1 MTTHSNK
8 LLLNDLADTHVFVEG
23 RSTDKAVELLAAAK
37 KAGLP
42 AGAVITTGHGYIVP
56 KELVGDGEQVAEQV
70 AEQGNAQAE
79 QPVPPSEET
88 GAEAFDPS
96 KHTVE
101 EVEAYLATADEAER
115 ERVIAAEAEGKARK
129 SIANLA
135 EIEEK

>member
-56 KELVGDGEQVAEQV
+56 KELVGDGEQV